1 MAKNANQNLD
11 IVTVTL
17 AEMQKD
23 LAELRHIKDEY
34 LKIVAENEQLKAK
47 IISLEKELD
56 SLKSDNKKKDPPHW
70 VKKNTE
76 KKVTGERKKRLGG
89 FSRKCS
95 DIPDVE
101 IKHYLDHCPDC
112 NHKLTGGWEE
122 SRKEQIVFPTT
133 SVKYVQHISYSR
145 KCGICGRICTSKPD
159 PNEHGIVGRHRI
171 DANGM
176 SIISYLATVCR
187 IPLATIRQILL
198 WMYNIKISVGEITN
212 ILHSV
217 ASKGKKEYEKLRDEI
232 RGSPYV
238 HMDETGFREKGQNGY
253 VWVAVTDLVRYYM
266 RDRSRS
272 GLIPKS
278 ILGEGYSGTV
288 ICDGYSAYNIIYCLL
303 QRCWVHILRNGKELL
318 KKNPDNKELEV
329 WFNGIHEIYKSACDR
344 KKEVGYS
351 DIPEYRREIIRLE
364 YEERIMQHVS
374 KMSSSS
380 IKSICTYADF
390 FKKHQPELFV
400 FMQYIEVIS
409 ENNPAERA
417 IRPLVISR
425 KISGGTRSEK
435 GTETKMILVSLFE
448 TLKIRN
454 FNQITAIKQMLLG
467 QPLFN

>member
-1 MAKNANQNLD
+1 MAKNANQNSD
-11 IVTVTL
+11 TVLVAL
-17 AEMQKD
+17 AEMQKE
-23 LAELRHIKDEY
+23 LVELRHIKDEY

-47 IISLEKELD
+47 INNLEKELE
-56 SLKSDNKKKDPPHW
+56 SLKSNNNKKDPPHW

-76 KKVTGERKKRLGG
+76 KKVTGERKKRHGG

-95 DIPDVE
+95 ETPNEE
-101 IKHYLDHCPDC
+101 IKHYLDYCPDC

-122 SRKEQIVFPTT
+122 SRKEQIVFPEALI
-133 SVKYVQHISYSR
+133 KYLLHLSYSR
-145 KCGICGRICTSKPD
+145 KCGVCGRICTGKPD
-159 PNEHGIVGRHRI
+159 PNEYGIVGRHRI

-176 SIISYLATVCR
+176 SLISYLATVCR
-187 IPLATIRQILL
+187 IPLETIRQILFYL
-198 WMYNIKISVGEITN
+198 YKIKISVGEITN

-217 ASKGKKEYEKLRDEI
+217 AARGKAEYEKLRDEI

-253 VWVAVTDLVRYYM
+253 VWVAVTDWVRYYM
-266 RDRSRS
+266 RDKSR
-272 GLIPKS
+272 GGVIPKL
-278 ILGEGYSGTV
+278 ILGDEYSGV
-288 ICDGYSAYNIIYCLL
+288 IICDGYGGYNKICCLL

-318 KKNPDNKELEV
+318 KKNPDNTELEA
-329 WFNGIHEIYKSACDR
+329 WFKGIHEIYKSACER
-344 KKEVGYS
+344 KNEAEYS
-351 DIPEYRREIIRLE
+351 DIPEYRREKIRLE
-364 YEERIMQHVS
+364 YEERIMEHVS

-380 IKSICTYADF
+380 IKAVCTYADF
-390 FKKHQPELFV
+390 FRKHQPELFV

-448 TLKIRN
+448 TLKLRGID
-454 FNQITAIKQMLLG
+454 QITAIKRMLLG